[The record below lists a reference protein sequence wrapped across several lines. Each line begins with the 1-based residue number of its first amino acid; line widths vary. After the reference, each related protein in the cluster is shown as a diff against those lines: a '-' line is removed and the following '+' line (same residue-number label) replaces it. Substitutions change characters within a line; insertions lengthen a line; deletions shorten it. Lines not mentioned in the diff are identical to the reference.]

1 MKNNRKHSLYIC
13 MEILIIGISI
23 LMGVLAYNYV
33 IEIEPSIKT
42 GAVVIGMLLGATALT
57 RLHYI
62 LDDNKDKFNKQK

>member
-33 IEIEPSIKT
+33 IEIEPSIKI

-57 RLHYI
+57 I
-62 LDDNKDKFNKQK
+62 LRYLLDNINDRFNK

>member
-42 GAVVIGMLLGATALT
+42 GAVVIGMLLGATTLT
-57 RLHYI
+57 ILLHL
-62 LDDNKDKFNKQK
+62 LDDNKDKFNK